1 MKENVENFNEAI
13 KHMLSCLV
21 KKLEGQ
27 NESQEI
33 RVTIKDFWPD
43 YRENVLFTVMS
54 LPDKE
59 ERAFNIEVSTRT
71 GLSDSSQF
79 YSNNHKEV
87 LHFLKDSSN
96 VGNIIEKVRNMG
108 MALLIEEDRRYD
120 SNDDWE

>member
-1 MKENVENFNEAI
+1 MKEKVEKFNESI

-21 KKLEGQ
+21 KKMEGQ
-27 NESQEI
+27 NESHEI

-43 YRENVLFTVMS
+43 YRENILFTVTS
-54 LPDKE
+54 LPGKE
-59 ERAFNIEVSTRT
+59 DRAFNIEVFTGT

-79 YSNNHKEV
+79 YSNSHEEV
-87 LHFLKDSSN
+87 LNFLKDSSN

-120 SNDDWE
+120 SNDDWQ